1 MAVNI
6 FSYVLQKEKTKKKK
20 KDSRLHLGLYHS
32 LDIICSSKLTVFR
45 TRNSSRQI
53 MSIEKYPSTFSLQ
66 VEATDY
72 VSQYLAR
79 LM

>member
-6 FSYVLQKEKTKKKK
+6 FSYVLQKEKTKKK

-53 MSIEKYPSTFSLQ
+53 MSIEKYPSIFSLQ